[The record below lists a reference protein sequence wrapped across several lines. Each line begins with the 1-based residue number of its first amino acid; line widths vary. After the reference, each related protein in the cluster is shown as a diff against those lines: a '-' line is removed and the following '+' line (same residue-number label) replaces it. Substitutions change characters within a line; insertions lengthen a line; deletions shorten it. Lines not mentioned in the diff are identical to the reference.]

1 MKGTRLRPDPLWTQS
16 WEVLCKESQAPV
28 TQLRTCSPACAPYPA
43 ASRSCYYG
51 RLRVCASLQERIQ
64 DLGPYGPLL
73 FVAVVAGAELIPL
86 FPTQPLTLASGLLFG
101 PKLARPRRCLYP
113 AALLSPACLACNVPY
128 LL

>member
-1 MKGTRLRPDPLWTQS
+1 M
-16 WEVLCKESQAPV
+16 
-28 TQLRTCSPACAPYPA
+28 
-43 ASRSCYYG
+43 
-51 RLRVCASLQERIQ
+51 CASLQERIQ

-113 AALLSPACLACNVPY
+113 AALLSPACLACYVPY